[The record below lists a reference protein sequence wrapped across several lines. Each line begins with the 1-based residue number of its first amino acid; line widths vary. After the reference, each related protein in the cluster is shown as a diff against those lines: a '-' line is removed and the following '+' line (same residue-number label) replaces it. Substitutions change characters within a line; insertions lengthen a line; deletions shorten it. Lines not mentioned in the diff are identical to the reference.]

1 MLSLLFVVFL
11 LTNIFLHLWLASRQ
25 ARHVRGHRA
34 QTPAEFSD
42 RIELCSHQRAAD
54 YTLAQIR
61 LLIVE
66 QFVVALILIGLTLL
80 GGLQFLTWNL
90 GRLISHDLFL
100 TLALLSSYYVV
111 PATRRAQ

>member
-1 MLSLLFVVFL
+1 MRISDWSSDVCSSDLLLFVVFL

-42 RIELCSHQRAAD
+42 RIKLCSHQRAAD
-54 YTLAQIR
+54 YTLAKIR

-66 QFVVALILIGLTLL
+66 QFVDALILIGLTLL
-80 GGLQFLTWNL
+80 GGLQFLKI
-90 GRLISHDLFL
+90 GRAHI
-100 TLALLSSYYVV
+100 
-111 PATRRAQ
+111 

>member
-1 MLSLLFVVFL
+1 MTQSFPTRRSSDLIAMLTLLFFVFL

-34 QTPAEFSD
+34 QTPAEFSG

-54 YTLAQIR
+54 YTLAKIR

-66 QFVVALILIGLTLL
+66 QFVDALLLIGLPLL
-80 GGLQFLTWNL
+80 GGKIGIASCGDRVGQ
-90 GRLISHDLFL
+90 
-100 TLALLSSYYVV
+100 YV
-111 PATRRAQ
+111 